1 MKLRDMIQ
9 KRCSKMILKVAG
21 ISFATVLLAIGLS
34 GTAQASCGTVSVQPS
49 AFNSQTGSP
58 NFVPAA
64 FRAGEPARGGDD
76 FDNSDEASIVG
87 MWNVKFL
94 SYDNPGVKDGTVLDF
109 GLVQWHSDG
118 TEIMNSGTHPPM
130 TSNFCMGVFKKTG
143 PGEYHLNHYALPW
156 SADGQSFAGV
166 VHIVEDVVVDEKGD
180 SYSGTFTLDQ
190 YDPNGNHTGHA
201 TGRITAVRITA
212 D

>member
-1 MKLRDMIQ
+1 MKVRDVAQ
-9 KRCSKMILKVAG
+9 KRCSKMILKAAG
-21 ISFATVLLAIGLS
+21 VSLATALLAIGFS
-34 GTAQASCGTVSVQPS
+34 GTAQASCGTATVQPS

-58 NFVPAA
+58 SFVPAA
-64 FRAGEPARGGDD
+64 FRSGEPARGGDD
-76 FDNSDEASIVG
+76 YDNSDEPSIVG

-94 SYDNPGVKDGTVLDF
+94 SSGNPGVKDGTVLDF

-143 PGEYHLNHYALPW
+143 PGKYHLNHYALPW

-190 YDPNGNHTGHA
+190 YDPNGNPTGHA